1 MGIVKSYQKKTDTTY
16 VYESEAYWDPEKKQ
30 SRSKRRLIGKI
41 DKETGEIVPT
51 GKRGRKKRTSVSPE
65 TAEPGRRSGNTGA
78 YSADEEKIGKL
89 ESVIEEQ
96 KVEIIDLKTR
106 VDSLRKENSKLLA
119 ETREAKKQADR
130 SRQAE
135 SFFREF
141 GSLAARAKKDGL
153 LDPP

>member
-41 DKETGEIVPT
+41 DKETGEVVPT
-51 GKRGRKKRTSVSPE
+51 GKRGRKKRSSVSPE
-65 TAEPGRRSGNTGA
+65 TAESDRRSGNDITP
-78 YSADEEKIGKL
+78 DEGQVQRL
-89 ESVIEEQ
+89 EAVIEEQ
-96 KVEIIDLKTR
+96 KAEIINLKTQ
-106 VDSLRKENSKLLA
+106 VDSLRKENHKLLA

>member
-1 MGIVKSYQKKTDTTY
+1 M
-16 VYESEAYWDPEKKQ
+16 
-30 SRSKRRLIGKI
+30 
-41 DKETGEIVPT
+41 PT
-51 GKRGRKKRTSVSPE
+51 GRRGRKKKAPSDPAGSSRSVSR
-65 TAEPGRRSGNTGA
+65 PGGA
-78 YSADEEKIGKL
+78 DSADSADEERIGKL
-89 ESVIEEQ
+89 ENVIEEQ
-96 KVEIIDLKTR
+96 KAEIIDLKTQ

>member
-51 GKRGRKKRTSVSPE
+51 GKRGRKKKMPSNLPE
-65 TAEPGRRSGNTGA
+65 PLKSAGRPGNSDL
-78 YSADEEKIGKL
+78 ADRERIGKL

-96 KVEIIDLKTR
+96 KAEIIDLKTQ

-135 SFFREF
+135 SFFRDF

>member
-51 GKRGRKKRTSVSPE
+51 GKRGRKKKMPSDPAGSSRPVSR
-65 TAEPGRRSGNTGA
+65 PGGA
-78 YSADEEKIGKL
+78 DSADEERIGKL
-89 ESVIEEQ
+89 ENVIEEQ
-96 KVEIIDLKTR
+96 KAEIIDLKTQ
-106 VDSLRKENSKLLA
+106 VDSLRKENNKLLA

-135 SFFREF
+135 SFFRDF

>member
-41 DKETGEIVPT
+41 DKETGEVVPT
-51 GKRGRKKRTSVSPE
+51 GKRGRKKKTSSDPEGSSKSVSRPVD
-65 TAEPGRRSGNTGA
+65 AD
-78 YSADEEKIGKL
+78 SADQERIRKL

-96 KVEIIDLKTR
+96 KVEIIDLKTQ

-119 ETREAKKQADR
+119 ETRKAKKQGDR

-135 SFFREF
+135 SFFRDF

-153 LDPP
+153 LNPP